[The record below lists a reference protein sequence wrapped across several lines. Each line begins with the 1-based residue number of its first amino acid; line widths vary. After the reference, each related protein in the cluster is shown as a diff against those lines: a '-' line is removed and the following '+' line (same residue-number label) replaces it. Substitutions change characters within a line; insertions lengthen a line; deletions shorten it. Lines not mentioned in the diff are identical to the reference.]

1 MIICINKE
9 RVDAQ
14 EANKMRVVLQA
25 DTTAEAA
32 TEPKTGETVQDVED
46 GAVFYAGSI
55 MTCLQQNLH
64 HEFCW
69 RMGRVDS
76 VTGGVKVYETY

>member
-14 EANKMRVVLQA
+14 DASKMRVVLQA
-25 DTTAEAA
+25 DTTEEAN
-32 TEPKTGETVQDVED
+32 TKPKSGETVQDVED

-55 MTCLQQNLH
+55 MTCLQ
-64 HEFCW
+64 
-69 RMGRVDS
+69 DS
-76 VTGGVKVYETY
+76 KTYIMNSAGEWVEWTA

>member
-14 EANKMRVVLQA
+14 DASKMRVVLQC
-25 DTTAEAA
+25 DTTVEAG
-32 TEPKTGETVQDVED
+32 TKPKTGKSVQDIED

-55 MTCLQQNLH
+55 MVCLQ
-64 HEFCW
+64 
-69 RMGRVDS
+69 DS
-76 VTGGVKVYETY
+76 KKYLMDSKGDWVEWTA